1 MNEIIDAILKI
12 TSKNIFHLPQNI
24 KYENTRSN
32 FKCFHHWEKWKKI
45 MSDYNYIPGTQK
57 VLSDKVTPDIEG
69 FRDEPVV
76 QCDFP
81 VVENIFVSDF
91 K

>member
-1 MNEIIDAILKI
+1 
-12 TSKNIFHLPQNI
+12 
-24 KYENTRSN
+24 
-32 FKCFHHWEKWKKI
+32 

-57 VLSDKVTPDIEG
+57 VLSDKVTPNIEG

-81 VVENIFVSDF
+81 VVENIFVRDS